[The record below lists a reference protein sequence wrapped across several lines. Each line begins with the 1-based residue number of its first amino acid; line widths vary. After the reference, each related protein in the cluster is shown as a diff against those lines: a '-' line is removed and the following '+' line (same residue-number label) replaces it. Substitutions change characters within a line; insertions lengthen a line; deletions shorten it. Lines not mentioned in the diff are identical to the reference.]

1 MSLDD
6 LGNKEKTCILNLD
19 SDSSF
24 DKKSLA
30 KSIEIDQ
37 LEEKK
42 SEDSAFKEAEKNK
55 NLKENQIKN
64 SDFSNINKENLLIKE
79 VLEDQSNLISENK
92 IYEANTSKEEEEE
105 ENLLIFEKAGDF
117 KNLFNY
123 SEQIVDENLTN
134 KNNTFETDNNF
145 YNKNSIENKM
155 SNQAYINEAKNQN
168 VTDNE
173 SNPKT
178 FNEEGKLVMEK
189 TLLQKLETLDKHL
202 SLIIHDLHLGKNFDF
217 LIYIFARLFNPDFI
231 ASYFI
236 FILSYEIYSNND
248 FFFVLKPIASTFVCL
263 SVTLYLKKHF
273 GRIRP
278 DYSIKSKR
286 IFDLRRHE
294 KNCSMPS
301 GDSLQAA
308 NFSIILFFYYNSAIG
323 FFVIPLVMFARVYF
337 YCHFISD
344 TIVGAS
350 QGIFWSTLVYY
361 FINLY

>member
-42 SEDSAFKEAEKNK
+42 SEEPAFKEAEKNK
-55 NLKENQIKN
+55 NLNENQIKN
-64 SDFSNINKENLLIKE
+64 SDVSNINQENLLIKE
-79 VLEDQSNLISENK
+79 VLKNKSNLISENK
-92 IYEANTSKEEEEE
+92 IDEANTIKEEE
-105 ENLLIFEKAGDF
+105 ENLLIFEKVGDF

-123 SEQIVDENLTN
+123 SGQIVVESLTIK
-134 KNNTFETDNNF
+134 KNTVETDNNF
-145 YNKNSIENKM
+145 FNKNSFENKM
-155 SNQAYINEAKNQN
+155 SNEAYINDAKNQN
-168 VTDNE
+168 ITDNE

-178 FNEEGKLVMEK
+178 FNEDSKLVLEK

-323 FFVIPLVMFARVYF
+323 FFVIPFVMFARVYF